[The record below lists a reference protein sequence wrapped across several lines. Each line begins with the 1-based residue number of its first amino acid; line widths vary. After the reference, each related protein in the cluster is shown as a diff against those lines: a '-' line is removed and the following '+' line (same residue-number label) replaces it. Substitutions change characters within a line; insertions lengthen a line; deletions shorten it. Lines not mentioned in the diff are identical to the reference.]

1 MSYKNTDKMY
11 LWDTETNGQKFPQ
24 IDTVI
29 VSQAQFTALSAD
41 VDEIKSTLTEEGEAW
56 EV

>member
-1 MSYKNTDKMY
+1 MAYKNTDKMY
-11 LWDTETNGQKFPQ
+11 LWDTETNEQTFPQ
-24 IDTVI
+24 IDAVI
-29 VSQAQFTALSAD
+29 VSQSQFNLLSTD